1 MIKAGL
7 WSSMFET
14 YPDDFSK
21 IKAKIQNTITST
33 HHLSGILLYDSD
45 YSNGK
50 FIHNINA
57 NENIKLSEDEVMQL
71 FFT

>member
-14 YPDDFSK
+14 DSDDFSK
-21 IKAKIQNTITST
+21 IKTKIQNTIAST

-45 YSNGK
+45 YGNGK

-57 NENIKLSEDEVMQL
+57 NENIKLSEDEVMKL